1 MSRLLTPLE
10 LKAIRGLITLARAAW
25 NAVDNGEE
33 IPARSLPNGIDSDN
47 IFPECDSV
55 LIDVAYAEPLS
66 DALNELDKL
75 PDDRPGYTM
84 EAAARAEWALRRL
97 LPPE

>member
-33 IPARSLPNGIDSDN
+33 VPAHS
-47 IFPECDSV
+47 FPEDASGEQAPMFDSV
-55 LIDVAYAEPLS
+55 LIDNDFARPMFA
-66 DALNELDKL
+66 ALNELDKL

-84 EAAARAEWALRRL
+84 EAATRAEWALRRL